1 MSLEVSALRA
11 LAHPIRLRMLSLLT
25 GAPMCAADIARELGI
40 TQANA
45 SYHLRQLAAAGE
57 VVEAGERRV
66 RGGVA
71 KLYRHPW
78 DHDRHPTGEG
88 SGDRLSLEAF
98 AAEMT
103 RRAGQRAPRGK
114 AAFTDAELWVEPQ
127 LWAQVVRAVAE
138 ASSRLHA
145 AAHPPRT
152 AGTVRVSMTTVLFQM
167 RADDPPL
174 AR

>member
-1 MSLEVSALRA
+1 
-11 LAHPIRLRMLSLLT
+11 MLSLLT

-78 DHDRHPTGEG
+78 EHDRYAA
-88 SGDRLSLEAF
+88 GDARGGRLALDAF
-98 AAEMT
+98 AAEMI
-103 RRAGQRAPRGK
+103 RRAAQRAEGQQTL
-114 AAFTDAELWVEPQ
+114 TDAELWVEPQ
-127 LWAQVVRAVAE
+127 VWAEVVQSVGE
-138 ASSRLHA
+138 ASRRLHA
-145 AAHPPRT
+145 TAHAPRT
-152 AGTVRVSMTTVLFQM
+152 AGTVRVSMTTALFEM
-167 RADDPPL
+167 RPDGL
-174 AR
+174 EGAR

>member
-11 LAHPIRLRMLSLLT
+11 LAHPVRLRMLSLLT

-57 VVEAGERRV
+57 VVAAGERRV

-78 DHDRHPTGEG
+78 DRDRHADDDAST
-88 SGDRLSLEAF
+88 DRSTVDAF
-98 AAEMT
+98 AAELI
-103 RRAGQRAPRGK
+103 RRAGQRAPGRQ
-114 AAFTDAELWVEPQ
+114 AFTDAELWVEPQ
-127 LWAQVVRAVAE
+127 LWAEVVRAVGE

-152 AGTVRVSMTTVLFQM
+152 AGTVRVSMTTALFEM
-167 RADDPPL
+167 RSADPPDS
-174 AR
+174 R